1 MTDEAPDSPTEYPP
15 IQIATTEA
23 GPADAATVIF
33 THGWIDDRTA
43 WDGVLRELG
52 DDAHSVAWDLRGHG
66 DSEVPEPG
74 QYTRDHALADMERVV
89 EAAGAPVVLAG
100 HSLGGYLSLAY
111 ALRHPDQVR
120 GLVLVA
126 AGPGFRN
133 PDARDQWNESVD
145 ASAAKLG
152 VPAGSEFISKHVDS
166 WVIDSLGEI
175 SAPAIVLVGEH
186 DKRFQASAAVFE
198 KNMDVRLNQVIAD
211 AGHGVH
217 KKKPTDIAAA
227 IRSFLAELD

>member
-1 MTDEAPDSPTEYPP
+1 VTEKSP
-15 IQIATTEA
+15 IHIATTETGA
-23 GPADAATVIF
+23 GASDTIVF

-43 WDGVLRELG
+43 WDGVLADLA
-52 DDAHSVAWDLRGHG
+52 DDAHSVSWDLRGHG
-66 DSEVPEPG
+66 ESEVPPPG
-74 QYTRDHALADMERVV
+74 HYTRDDALADMQRIV
-89 EAAGAPVVLAG
+89 EAAGTPVILAG

-111 ALRHPDQVR
+111 ALLHPDQVR

-133 PDARDQWNESVD
+133 AEAREQWNENVD
-145 ASAAKLG
+145 VSAAKLE

-166 WVIDSLGEI
+166 WVIDSLSEI
-175 SAPAIVLVGEH
+175 TAPAIVLVGEY

-198 KNMDVRLNQVIAD
+198 KNLDVRLNKVIEG

-217 KKKPTDIAAA
+217 KKKPAEIAAA
-227 IRSFLAELD
+227 IRSFLSELN